1 MDYDKYKFNVKG
13 IIRINSPKGIITITT
28 PRLKETLLQIEAIN
42 ILRGL
47 NKDVESTV
55 KGNKSLEELVKII
68 DGHIE
73 ILSHKIEQ

>member
-13 IIRINSPKGIITITT
+13 IIRINSPKGM
-28 PRLKETLLQIEAIN
+28 KETLLQIEAIN
-42 ILRGL
+42 VLRGL